1 MLPKR
6 FIWLGERDD
15 KSTHLVLK
23 KDGVYPTSAIS
34 NAILIA
40 WMRDGK
46 LRFLEDAPGETIPA
60 DVMLEVQNATSKS
73 TAEVPGLG
81 KEK

>member
-1 MLPKR
+1 MKIYYTKR
-6 FIWLGERDD
+6 EHFHSYSVRLGSRA
-15 KSTHLVLK
+15 HVRVGLK

-60 DVMLEVQNATSKS
+60 DVMLEVQ
-73 TAEVPGLG
+73 PGQG
-81 KEK
+81 